1 LIQLDAIQSHIY
13 FHIRLQ
19 HCFYNNYNHFIDY
32 YILTYN
38 AKKNISLCSWILN
51 ENKVYIFIVKVFNNF
66 LRVIIPFFFFECIQ
80 NSEIWLFFLYKKKL
94 VFHIKYFIQK
104 TTFSIKIIFFLISS
118 FKVIISCFFNISFNF
133 HYLSC
138 YEFWEVFDDE

>member
-51 ENKVYIFIVKVFNNF
+51 ENKVYIFIVKDFNNF

-80 NSEIWLFFLYKKKL
+80 NSEIWLFFYIKKTCFSYQ
-94 VFHIKYFIQK
+94 VFHSKNNIFNKNN
-104 TTFSIKIIFFLISS
+104 FFLISS